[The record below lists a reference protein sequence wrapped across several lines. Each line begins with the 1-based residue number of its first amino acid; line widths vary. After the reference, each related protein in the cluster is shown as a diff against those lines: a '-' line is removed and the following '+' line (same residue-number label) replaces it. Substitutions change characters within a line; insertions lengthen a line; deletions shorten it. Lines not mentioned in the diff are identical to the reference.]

1 LVYSIYDSTEA
12 VIEEMVKE
20 CQRKIGEQHDNN
32 SSIVKRHLK
41 LKIRTLQ
48 NAPRDLEKLEQ
59 LLKKK
64 ERESERAG
72 NSQDIER
79 LVTEIDQSILQR
91 VLSTQ
96 FLGCR
101 QEVLIVD
108 RKLQVLQ
115 VLSTLLSTNG
125 RI

>member
-1 LVYSIYDSTEA
+1 
-12 VIEEMVKE
+12 MVKE

-32 SSIVKRHLK
+32 SSIVNRHLK

-79 LVTEIDQSILQR
+79 LVTEI
-91 VLSTQ
+91 
-96 FLGCR
+96 G
-101 QEVLIVD
+101 
-108 RKLQVLQ
+108 
-115 VLSTLLSTNG
+115 TLKVIEYLVNRNRR
-125 RI
+125 RIGTES

>member
-20 CQRKIGEQHDNN
+20 CQRKIAEQYGDNN
-32 SSIVKRHLK
+32 NSIVNEHLK

-64 ERESERAG
+64 ESESESERARHI
-72 NSQDIER
+72 QDIES
-79 LVTEIDQSILQR
+79 LVTEIGTLKIIQYLVNR
-91 VLSTQ
+91 N
-96 FLGCR
+96 
-101 QEVLIVD
+101 QEE
-108 RKLQVLQ
+108 
-115 VLSTLLSTNG
+115 
-125 RI
+125 